1 MREAAVKWRTVLKRR
16 SFLFLQGSCSPFF
29 TRLGDRLRSRG
40 HAVHRVNFNM
50 GDRVYWGLRPA
61 WNFRRAVEDLPAY
74 LEEKFR
80 ETGFTDVVSLG
91 DTRPVN
97 RAVFPLAERHGI
109 RVHVM
114 EEGYFR
120 PNWLT
125 LERGGINGNSRLP
138 KDPNWYREVG
148 AKLPDYG
155 DGEPVSNPLW
165 LIAFH
170 ELAYHLPNLLNP
182 VFFPGYRTHRP
193 HVSGMEF
200 FGWGRRFAT
209 MPRRRDAKTVD
220 ALARSGV
227 RYYVLLLQLD
237 SDSQITCHS
246 PFTGM
251 AQVVETVA
259 ASFARNAPGDALL
272 VVKNHPLDTGFTD
285 YRGLLRRLAPGLDIA
300 GRTVYLESGNLP
312 VLLSRASGA
321 VTVNSTAGTAALAQ
335 GCPLIALGNAI
346 YDLRGLTFQGPLDE
360 FWNSAEAPDAAL
372 FRLFRNTVI
381 HATQVNGGFYSRRG
395 IEMGVKNAV
404 SRLEAERSPLEE
416 LLA

>member
-1 MREAAVKWRTVLKRR
+1 
-16 SFLFLQGSCSPFF
+16 
-29 TRLGDRLRSRG
+29 
-40 HAVHRVNFNM
+40 M
-50 GDRVYWGLRPA
+50 GDCVYWGRRPA
-61 WNFRRAVEDLPAY
+61 WNFRHAAEYLPAY

-80 ETGFTDVVSLG
+80 EAGFTDVVSLG

-97 RAVFPLAERHGI
+97 RAIFPLAERHGI

-138 KDPNWYREVG
+138 KDPDWYRKVG
-148 AKLPDYG
+148 ARLPDRG
-155 DGEPVSNPLW
+155 NGEPVSNPLW
-165 LIAFH
+165 LIALH
-170 ELAYHLPNLLNP
+170 EMAYHFPNLLNP

-193 HVSGMEF
+193 HVSGVEF
-200 FGWGRRFAT
+200 FGWGWRFAT
-209 MPRRRDAKTVD
+209 MPRRRDAKVVN
-220 ALARSGV
+220 ALAGGGI

-246 PFTGM
+246 PFANMT
-251 AQVVETVA
+251 QVVETVA
-259 ASFARNAPGDALL
+259 ASFARSAPGDALL

-285 YRGLLRRLAPGLDIA
+285 YRGLLFRLERRLNVA
-300 GRTVYLESGNLP
+300 GRTMYLESGNLS

-321 VTVNSTAGTAALAQ
+321 VTVNSTAGASALAQ

-346 YDLRGLTFQGPLDE
+346 YNLRGLTFQGPLDE
-360 FWNSAEAPDAAL
+360 FWNNAKAPDAAL

-381 HATQVNGGFYSRRG
+381 HATQVNGGFYSRQG
-395 IEMGVKNAV
+395 IEMGVENAV